1 MMTPGDLVLVLPSL
15 LMMKEKKIQD
25 SLLITRSLSLLLP
38 SLLMA
43 E

>member
-15 LMMKEKKIQD
+15 LMMKEKTIQD
-25 SLLITRSLSLLLP
+25 SLLTS
-38 SLLMA
+38 LMA

>member
-1 MMTPGDLVLVLPSL
+1 MMTPGDLDLVLGNPSL

-25 SLLITRSLSLLLP
+25 SLLTS
-38 SLLMA
+38 LMA